1 MAGNVAAGYRN
12 LTRILSRPDGLLER
26 AEAAL
31 RQAVALA
38 PDDAGA
44 WHRLGDVQRGKG
56 RLDEA
61 LRCYRRALS
70 LAPGDAGAAWLEAVL
85 SGKPL
90 PDAPVHGQP
99 VPFARQAGF
108 LPPTRCSAL
117 LAFAQA
123 QRERFEVGMV
133 GAGASSRVDPSAR
146 TALVERKATTRE
158 VLPWFEPPLRRAFT
172 AALRQLRLPEPNA
185 YWVEMALAAYLPGD
199 FFAKHTDTGTHFG
212 TRRLSFAY
220 YFHRRPRRFCGGDLL
235 LHDAHGS
242 AYTRIEP
249 AHNSIVFFPS
259 WAVHQISPV
268 ESARRGARSQGEDFG
283 SARFA
288 LHGWLRT
295 YSAKRAAPA
304 APSAG

>member
-1 MAGNVAAGYRN
+1 MKNAAAVGYRN

-31 RQAVALA
+31 RQTVALA

-44 WHRLGDVQRGKG
+44 WRRLGDVQRSKG
-56 RLDEA
+56 RLDHA
-61 LRCYRRALS
+61 LECYQRALS
-70 LAPGDAGAAWLEAVL
+70 LRPDDADAAWLAAVL
-85 SGKPL
+85 GGKAL
-90 PDAPVHGQP
+90 PAASARAKP

-108 LPPTRCSAL
+108 LPRHRVAAL
-117 LAFAQA
+117 LAFAPA
-123 QRERFEVGMV
+123 QRERFKAGRV
-133 GAGASSRVDPSAR
+133 GAGASSRVDPQTR
-146 TALVERKATTRE
+146 TALVEREATVRE
-158 VLPWFEPPLRRAFT
+158 VLPWLEPRLRRAFT
-172 AALRQLRLPEPNA
+172 EVLRQLRLPEPSA
-185 YWVEMALAAYLPGD
+185 YWVETALAAYLPGD

-220 YFHRRPRRFCGGDLL
+220 YFHRQPRAFAGGDLL
-235 LHDAHGS
+235 LHDTHGS

-259 WAVHQISPV
+259 VAVHQITPV
-268 ESARRGARSQGEDFG
+268 ESARPDAGSGEDLS

-288 LHGWLRT
+288 IHGWLRT

-304 APSAG
+304 APRAG